1 MTEQDDQVLLR
12 LDHALV
18 RAYFVDDAGPEECDQ
33 GEIAW
38 FRMVK
43 VRRDAEQVHGPP
55 FAVDQTRTPEVLDR
69 EP

>member
-1 MTEQDDQVLLR
+1 MTEQDDQVLLC

-18 RAYFVDDAGPEECDQ
+18 RTYFVDGAGSEECNQ

-43 VRRDAEQVHGPP
+43 VRRDTEQVHGPSS
-55 FAVDQTRTPEVLDR
+55 AVDQTRTLEVLD
-69 EP
+69 